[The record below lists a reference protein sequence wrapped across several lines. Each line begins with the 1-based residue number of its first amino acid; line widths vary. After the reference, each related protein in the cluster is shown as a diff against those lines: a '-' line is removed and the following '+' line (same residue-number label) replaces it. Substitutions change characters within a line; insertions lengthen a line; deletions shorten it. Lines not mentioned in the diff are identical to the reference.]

1 MFWIP
6 VGAWIAALAI
16 WIVVL
21 GFCGYEIVW
30 KSRRLQAD
38 LRELG
43 TLAAQLTAL
52 REQALAAQQR
62 LASSGRR

>member
-21 GFCGYEIVW
+21 GFCGYEIAW

-38 LRELG
+38 LRDLG
-43 TLAAQLTAL
+43 TLATELTAL

-62 LASSGRR
+62 LAAAGQR